1 MKRDL
6 LLITAILCFLSC
18 NAQQKSNQQQTPP
31 TNWAEY
37 RIPNVCTF
45 AIPPSMELRD
55 KNSLFGKS
63 TQLYEKALTGSGF
76 VMNVIFLMEITIFH
90 FSPKE

>member
-55 KNSLFGKS
+55 NNSLFGKVHTAIRES
-63 TQLYEKALTGSGF
+63 SYWEWVCNEWRLRYFISAQRNK
-76 VMNVIFLMEITIFH
+76 
-90 FSPKE
+90 